1 MLASFDGD
9 PEADVETAC
18 ASEIEHRAKEAT
30 ENPDVD
36 LSWKSVRAELHAVS
50 GVG

>member
-1 MLASFDGD
+1 MLASFDGE
-9 PEADVETAC
+9 PEADVETPW

-36 LSWKSVRAELHAVS
+36 LSWKSVRAKLHAAS